1 MDENRQHIYRALKFA
16 GVWVMIMW
24 LVHIYKVVSGHS
36 LSFLGIF
43 PREMDGLIG
52 IFTAPFVHGSW
63 EHLFSNSLPLF
74 MLSFLVVYF
83 YPRIAMIAFTT
94 IYIITGFL
102 VWFLAAPAYH
112 IGASGVVYGLVAF
125 VFWTGIF
132 RRNIKSIVLGL
143 SVLVLYSGYF
153 MGIVPF
159 KEGVSWESHL
169 LGGITG
175 ILIAFL
181 FKNSIE
187 KDEEEKADPWQ
198 DEHLEASKYF
208 LTRDT
213 FDLTFED
220 RQAILDAQREAEKR
234 AQELEDNN
242 NGV

>member
-1 MDENRQHIYRALKFA
+1 M
-16 GVWVMIMW
+16 WV
-24 LVHIYKVVSGHS
+24 VHIYKVISGHS

-43 PREMDGLIG
+43 PRELDGMLG
-52 IFTAPFVHGSW
+52 ILTAPFVHGSW

-74 MLSFLVVYF
+74 MLSFVVVYF
-83 YPRIAMIAFTT
+83 YPRISVIAFTT

-181 FKNSIE
+181 FKDAIE
-187 KDEEEKADPWQ
+187 KDEEEKADPWVN
-198 DEHLEASKYF
+198 EKLEASQYF
-208 LTRDT
+208 LSRDV
-213 FDLTFED
+213 FEHSFEERREMAERAAMLE
-220 RQAILDAQREAEKR
+220 RQN
-234 AQELEDNN
+234 LEDQKE
-242 NGV
+242 G